1 MKEYNRREALRY
13 AKEWAYKRNP
23 KYYNFDRVG
32 GDCTSFVSQCIYAG
46 AGIMNY
52 SAYGWYYRS
61 GNDKSASWSGVEY
74 LHKFL
79 INNKQKYHVCTF
91 SAFSAAYFSHIL
103 ATKPRS

>member
-52 SAYGWYYRS
+52 SA
-61 GNDKSASWSGVEY
+61 
-74 LHKFL
+74 
-79 INNKQKYHVCTF
+79 
-91 SAFSAAYFSHIL
+91 
-103 ATKPRS
+103 